1 MYTNNKYVLQKDKRV
16 KLGIFKSVIF
26 YITIIIL
33 LFISF
38 FPFSR
43 LEDVIWSFLII
54 TLLIVFICILFI
66 IEILEKQKR
75 TIFFIFA
82 FTCFLCIFCSL
93 ISEFI
98 YGIVKTYISHINGKL
113 SVHQTKAFLVIGIL
127 GIYSFIV
134 GSLLLTL
141 NISINSLLFGYFQN
155 NLKFEIDS
163 VSNRFAVDVLTYT
176 IYIGALFGLIFYGL
190 FYSEKNEV
198 SFFTGVNVTNI
209 ALATV
214 GLVTFFWAAKGVK
227 SKSIELDM
235 TRSREAGR
243 LFSEG
248 SGFLNAPHNDKKYI
262 GLSYLNMI
270 ASQSEGP
277 LQKEA
282 IDLMADFILN
292 ANDITTA
299 NKPRIRA
306 MEYLSDR
313 LKTDFLDD
321 DIDELIKLSS
331 SELTES
337 NANYRFSQLNV
348 IYENFNFSND
358 KKYLRYKLLEENKI
372 IKKKEGIWS
381 RLIRKNNSK
390 LTEDDS
396 CKLIAYNNC
405 NFENYSGQNGIEK
418 IILIY
423 ANNCHFK
430 NCKIGIVKGYSKKS
444 ETLLN
449 GGQEGEFAPLN
460 NKFEQCDFSDSDGWN
475 ILRPSNRMEGGNAET
490 IAENAFIN
498 CFYYSGHEPKGF
510 VKERDGALLA
520 EITSKEQFEELIGSS
535 LFMYYSPPDGKRQT
549 SHKWLKAIK

>member
-1 MYTNNKYVLQKDKRV
+1 MSLDNKYILHKNKREKIGFV
-16 KLGIFKSVIF
+16 SK
-26 YITIIIL
+26 IIIYSIMTVL
-33 LFISF
+33 
-38 FPFSR
+38 
-43 LEDVIWSFLII
+43 SFLNFSNVLSKINI
-54 TLLIVFICILFI
+54 FIVLLILFLFFIVWLLLIIIEFSEKAKGKIYKTFFITFFICI
-66 IEILEKQKR
+66 
-75 TIFFIFA
+75 FFSS
-82 FTCFLCIFCSL
+82 TSQL
-93 ISEFI
+93 ISSILNNNNYDNSINENYYLI
-98 YGIVKTYISHINGKL
+98 RVLSYGD
-113 SVHQTKAFLVIGIL
+113 IL
-127 GIYSFIV
+127 GLYSFIV
-134 GSLLLTL
+134 GT
-141 NISINSLLFGYFQN
+141 SLLFFN
-155 NLKFEIDS
+155 NFINAFLFPYSLNRAKFEIDI
-163 VSNRFAVDVLTYT
+163 VSNRFSVDVLTYT
-176 IYIGALFGLIFYGL
+176 IYVGALFGLAV
-190 FYSEKNEV
+190 YSLCYSKENEA
-198 SFFTGVNVTNI
+198 SFFVGINVTHV

-214 GLVTFFWAAKGVK
+214 GLVTLFWAAKSAK
-227 SKSIELDM
+227 SKSIELDI
-235 TRSREAGR
+235 TRSREAGC

-248 SGFLNAPHNDKKYI
+248 SLFLGAPHNDKKYI
-262 GLSYLNMI
+262 GLSYLNTI
-270 ASQSEGP
+270 AGQSEGP

-313 LKTDFLDD
+313 LKTDFWDY
-321 DIDELIKLSS
+321 DIDERIKLSS

-337 NANYRFSQLNV
+337 NVNYHFSQLNV
-348 IYENFNFSND
+348 VYENFHFSND
-358 KKYLRYKLLEENKI
+358 KKYLRYQPREEKKN
-372 IKKKEGIWS
+372 IKK
-381 RLIRKNNSK
+381 NNKSMK
-390 LTEDDS
+390 G
-396 CKLIAYNNC
+396 LIAYNNC

-449 GGQEGEFAPLN
+449 GVQEGEFAPLN

-520 EITSKEQFEELIGSS
+520 EITSKEQTI
-535 LFMYYSPPDGKRQT
+535 
-549 SHKWLKAIK
+549 

>member
-1 MYTNNKYVLQKDKRV
+1 MSLDNKYIFSKRSRK
-16 KLGIFKSVIF
+16 KLEILNKYIFLFAMIFLFGSLFYHFKNIENLFFVSFVSLFLLGLNMALMIIEFSEKSKGKF
-26 YITIIIL
+26 YYLYIITFSICMLFSFIATILYFILTKYTDIGEIKLSIYQNIL
-33 LFISF
+33 L
-38 FPFSR
+38 
-43 LEDVIWSFLII
+43 
-54 TLLIVFICILFI
+54 
-66 IEILEKQKR
+66 
-75 TIFFIFA
+75 
-82 FTCFLCIFCSL
+82 
-93 ISEFI
+93 
-98 YGIVKTYISHINGKL
+98 INGMSL
-113 SVHQTKAFLVIGIL
+113 YLYALVIGI
-127 GIYSFIV
+127 F
-134 GSLLLTL
+134 
-141 NISINSLLFGYFQN
+141 LLFLDNIINTFLFPFFSN
-155 NLKFEIDS
+155 KLKFEIDI

-176 IYIGALFGLIFYGL
+176 IYVGTLFGIVVYVC
-190 FYSEKNEV
+190 FYSGETNT
-198 SFFTGVNVTNI
+198 SFFAGINVTHV

-214 GLVTFFWAAKGVK
+214 GVVTFFWAAKSAK
-227 SKSIELDM
+227 NKSIELDM
-235 TRSREAGR
+235 TRTREGGR
-243 LFSEG
+243 LFSDG
-248 SGFLNAPHNDKKYI
+248 SHLLSAPHNDKKYV
-262 GLSYLNMI
+262 GLSYLNKI

-282 IDLMADFILN
+282 INLMADFILN

-313 LKTDFLDD
+313 LTTDFWDD

-337 NANYRFSQLNV
+337 NVNYRFSQLNV
-348 IYENFNFSND
+348 VYENFHFSDD
-358 KKYLRYKLLEENKI
+358 KKYLRYQPREEKKN
-372 IKKKEGIWS
+372 IKK
-381 RLIRKNNSK
+381 NNKSMK
-390 LTEDDS
+390 G
-396 CKLIAYNNC
+396 LIAYNNC

-423 ANNCHFK
+423 ANDCCFK
-430 NCKIGIVKGYSKKS
+430 KCKIGIVKGYSKKS

-475 ILRPSNRMEGGNAET
+475 ILRPFNRMEGGNAET

-535 LFMYYSPPDGKRQT
+535 LFMQYAPPDDKD
-549 SHKWLKAIK
+549 

>member
-16 KLGIFKSVIF
+16 KLGFFKSVIF
-26 YITIIIL
+26 YITIIIF

-66 IEILEKQKR
+66 IEILEKTKR

-82 FTCFLCIFCSL
+82 FTCFLCIICSL

-98 YGIVKTYISHINGKL
+98 YGILETYISHINGKL
-113 SVHQTKAFLVIGIL
+113 SVHLTKAFLVIGIL

-227 SKSIELDM
+227 SKSIELDI

-248 SGFLNAPHNDKKYI
+248 AVFLSAPHNDKKYI

-270 ASQSEGP
+270 AGQSEGP

-321 DIDELIKLSS
+321 DIDQLIKLSS

-337 NANYRFSQLNV
+337 NQNYRFSQLNV

-372 IKKKEGIWS
+372 IKKNEGIWS

-405 NFENYSGQNGIEK
+405 NFENCSGQNGIEK
-418 IILIY
+418 IILVY
-423 ANNCHFK
+423 AQNCSFK
-430 NCKIGIVKGYSKKS
+430 NCKIGIVKGYSKKPK
-444 ETLLN
+444 T
-449 GGQEGEFAPLN
+449 GQKGESIPSN

-475 ILRPSNRMEGGNAET
+475 ILRPSNRMEGEIAET
-490 IAENAFIN
+490 VAENAFIN

-510 VKERDGALLA
+510 VKERDGALLT

-535 LFMYYSPPDGKRQT
+535 SFMYYVPPTIKT
-549 SHKWLKAIK
+549 KLCKFLIKLKNEM